1 MSIEIKQK
9 IKEVADDF
17 GMPAKSL
24 IEIVGKFYDK
34 PKSSSQN
41 LTEDQLN
48 VIFDYITAQNQIG
61 SIAEVFAAAKPK
73 EEPKAGSVC
82 VCTRRGKAGPAAGRA
97 ECRKSRR
104 ARRSCARTRTARA
117 RTITTSA
124 RSKIPVRR
132 RSRISRARRMRPSKL
147 PRRSRTPSRRLPSN
161 PNSRSPSASANAAS
175 SIPAPSPS
183 TPTATTTASILLS
196 PSACRTTR
204 AASRRS
210 ATKIKS
216 SRRRNSAPRTAPRSR
231 RRCAGFSLKSRKKR
245 RWSSRFRTKLLS
257 ASLRRA

>member
-1 MSIEIKQK
+1 MEC
-9 IKEVADDF
+9 
-17 GMPAKSL
+17 PPKSL

-61 SIAEVFAAAKPK
+61 SIAEVFATAKPK
-73 EEPKAGSVC
+73 EEPKAE
-82 VCTRRGKAGPAAGRA
+82 APAPAAEKPA
-97 ECRKSRR
+97 QPQSAPNAAKLQ
-104 ARRSCARTRTARA
+104 TAQQLRPNTNRRA

-132 RSRISRARRMRPSKL
+132 HSRISRARRMRPSKL

-175 SIPAPSPS
+175 LIPARLPS

-210 ATKIKS
+210 ATKTKAAGEEIRHQEPLRGAGKDAPAS
-216 SRRRNSAPRTAPRSR
+216 ARNRQKGAAGRQNPR
-231 RRCAGFSLKSRKKR
+231 
-245 RWSSRFRTKLLS
+245 
-257 ASLRRA
+257 